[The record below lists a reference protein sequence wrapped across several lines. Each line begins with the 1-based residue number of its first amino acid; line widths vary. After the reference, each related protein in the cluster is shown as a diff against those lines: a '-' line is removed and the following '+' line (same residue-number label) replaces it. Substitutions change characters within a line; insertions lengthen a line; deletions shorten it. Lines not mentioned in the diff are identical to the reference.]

1 MSEKKQSAL
10 GILKFATIVC
20 LFCSLFVSTAAVSLR
35 SFQKQN
41 AENEKRINI
50 LRAAG
55 LAGAEERLSTKQI
68 NEKFAQII
76 PLVIDLKTG
85 EPARDKNP
93 LTYNMYNA
101 AQSDKEGHALTDDP
115 AGIKRIAKEGVAYVV
130 ADGDHISRLIL
141 PIQGYGLWSTM
152 YGFTAL
158 SFQEKQPEI
167 TGITFYKHAE
177 TPGLGARITEPAWQD
192 LWAGVIPYD
201 DNGAPQV
208 DLVKVRN
215 PSAKNQVDAIAGA
228 TLTSN
233 GVEHLMNFWLGEQG
247 YKPLVEHIR
256 KGEISLADLR
266 EASQAAIGQTGQK
279 TE

>member
-35 SFQKQN
+35 GFQKQN
-41 AENEKRINI
+41 AENEKKVNI

-68 NEKFAQII
+68 NEKFTQII

-93 LTYNMYNA
+93 LTYNMYSA
-101 AQSDKEGHALTDDP
+101 AQSDNEGHALADDP
-115 AGIKRIAKEGVAYVV
+115 AGIKRIAKEGLAYVV
-130 ADGDHISRLIL
+130 ADGDQISRLVL

-158 SFQEKQPEI
+158 SFKDQQPTL
-167 TGITFYKHAE
+167 TGITFYQHAE
-177 TPGLGARITEPAWQD
+177 TPGLGARITEPEWQEK
-192 LWAGVIPYD
+192 WADIVPYD
-201 DNGAPQV
+201 DNGNPHI

-215 PSAKNQVDAIAGA
+215 HEAKNQVDAIAGA

-233 GVEHLMNFWLGEQG
+233 GVEHMMNFWLGEQG
-247 YKPLVEHIR
+247 YKPLVDHIR
-256 KGEISLADLR
+256 NGEITLANLR
-266 EASQAAIGQTGQK
+266 DASQAAIGQK
-279 TE
+279 TEQ

>member
-35 SFQKQN
+35 GFQKQTS
-41 AENEKRINI
+41 ENEKKVNI

-101 AQSDKEGHALTDDP
+101 AQSDNEGHALTDDP
-115 AGIKRIAKEGVAYVV
+115 AGIKRIAKEGLAYVV
-130 ADGDHISRLIL
+130 ADGDQISRLVL

-158 SFQEKQPEI
+158 SFKDQQPTL
-167 TGITFYKHAE
+167 TGITFYQHAG
-177 TPGLGARITEPAWQD
+177 TPGLGARITEPEWQEK
-192 LWAGVIPYD
+192 WANIIPYD
-201 DNGAPQV
+201 DNGNPHI
-208 DLVKVRN
+208 DLVKVRSN
-215 PSAKNQVDAIAGA
+215 EAKNQVDAIAGA

-233 GVEHLMNFWLGEQG
+233 GVEHMMNFWLGEQG
-247 YKPLVEHIR
+247 YKPLVDHIR
-256 KGEISLADLR
+256 NGEITLANLR
-266 EASQAAIGQTGQK
+266 DASQAAIGQK
-279 TE
+279 TEQ

>member
-35 SFQKQN
+35 GFQKQN
-41 AENEKRINI
+41 AENEKKVNI

-101 AQSDKEGHALTDDP
+101 AQSDNEGHALTDDP
-115 AGIKRIAKEGVAYVV
+115 AGIKRIAKEGLAYVV
-130 ADGDHISRLIL
+130 ADGDQISRLVL

-158 SFQEKQPEI
+158 SFKDQQPTL
-167 TGITFYKHAE
+167 TGITFYQHAE
-177 TPGLGARITEPAWQD
+177 TPGLGARITEPEWQEK
-192 LWAGVIPYD
+192 WANIIPYD
-201 DNGAPQV
+201 DNGNPHI
-208 DLVKVRN
+208 DLVKVRSN
-215 PSAKNQVDAIAGA
+215 EAKNQVDAIAGA

-233 GVEHLMNFWLGEQG
+233 GVEHMMNFWLGEQG
-247 YKPLVEHIR
+247 YKPLVDHIR
-256 KGEISLADLR
+256 NGEINLANLR
-266 EASQAAIGQTGQK
+266 DASQAAIGQK
-279 TE
+279 TEQ

>member
-41 AENEKRINI
+41 AENEKKVNI

-115 AGIKRIAKEGVAYVV
+115 AGIKRIAKEGLAYVV
-130 ADGDHISRLIL
+130 ADGDQISRLVL

-158 SFQEKQPEI
+158 SFKDQQPTL
-167 TGITFYKHAE
+167 TGITFYQHAE
-177 TPGLGARITEPAWQD
+177 TPGLGARITEPEWQEK
-192 LWAGVIPYD
+192 WANIVPYD
-201 DNGAPQV
+201 DNGNPHI
-208 DLVKVRN
+208 DLVKVRSN
-215 PSAKNQVDAIAGA
+215 EAKNQVDAIAGA

-233 GVEHLMNFWLGEQG
+233 GVEHMMNFWLGEQG
-247 YKPLVEHIR
+247 YKPLVDHIR
-256 KGEISLADLR
+256 NGEITLANLR
-266 EASQAAIGQTGQK
+266 DASQAAIGQK
-279 TE
+279 TEQ

>member
-35 SFQKQN
+35 GFQKQN
-41 AENEKRINI
+41 AENEKKVNI

-101 AQSDKEGHALTDDP
+101 AQSDNEGHALTDDP
-115 AGIKRIAKEGVAYVV
+115 AGIKRIAKEGLAYVV
-130 ADGDHISRLIL
+130 ADGDQISRLVL

-158 SFQEKQPEI
+158 SFKDQQPTL
-167 TGITFYKHAE
+167 TGITFYQHAE
-177 TPGLGARITEPAWQD
+177 TPGLGARITEPEWQEK
-192 LWAGVIPYD
+192 WANIVPYD
-201 DNGAPQV
+201 DNGNPHI

-215 PSAKNQVDAIAGA
+215 HEAKNQVDAIAGA

-233 GVEHLMNFWLGEQG
+233 GVEHMMNFWLGEQG
-247 YKPLVEHIR
+247 YKPLVDHIR
-256 KGEISLADLR
+256 NGEITLANLR
-266 EASQAAIGQTGQK
+266 DASQAAIGQK
-279 TE
+279 TEQ

>member
-41 AENEKRINI
+41 AENEKKVNI

-55 LAGAEERLSTKQI
+55 LAGAEERLSTQQI

-101 AQSDKEGHALTDDP
+101 AQSDNEGHALTDDP
-115 AGIKRIAKEGVAYVV
+115 AGIKRIAKEGLAYVV
-130 ADGDHISRLIL
+130 ADGDQISRLVL

-158 SFQEKQPEI
+158 SFKDQQPTL

-177 TPGLGARITEPAWQD
+177 TPGLGARITEPEWQEK
-192 LWAGVIPYD
+192 WADIVPYD
-201 DNGAPQV
+201 DNGNPHI

-215 PSAKNQVDAIAGA
+215 HEAKNQVDAIAGA

-233 GVEHLMNFWLGEQG
+233 GVEHMMNFWLGEQG
-247 YKPLVEHIR
+247 YKPLVDHIR
-256 KGEISLADLR
+256 NDEITLANLR
-266 EASQAAIGQTGQK
+266 DASQAAIGQK
-279 TE
+279 TEQ

>member
-10 GILKFATIVC
+10 GVLKFATIVC

-35 SFQKQN
+35 GFQKQN
-41 AENEKRINI
+41 AENEKKINI

-55 LAGAEERLSTKQI
+55 LAGAEERLSTEQI

-101 AQSDKEGHALTDDP
+101 AQSDSEGYALTDDP
-115 AGIKRIAKEGVAYVV
+115 AGIKRIAKEGLAYVV
-130 ADGDHISRLIL
+130 ADGDQISRLVL

-158 SFQEKQPEI
+158 SFKDQQPTL
-167 TGITFYKHAE
+167 TGITFYQQAE
-177 TPGLGARITEPAWQD
+177 TPGLGARITEPEWQKKWVD
-192 LWAGVIPYD
+192 VVPYD
-201 DNGAPQV
+201 DDGNPHV

-215 PSAKNQVDAIAGA
+215 GDARNQVDAIAGA

-233 GVEHLMNFWLGEQG
+233 GVEHMMNFWLGEQG
-247 YKPLVEHIR
+247 YKPLVDHIR
-256 KGEISLADLR
+256 NGEITLANLHD
-266 EASQAAIGQTGQK
+266 ASQSAIGQK
-279 TE
+279 TEQ

>member
-41 AENEKRINI
+41 AENEKKVNI

-55 LAGAEERLSTKQI
+55 LAGAEERLSTQQI

-101 AQSDKEGHALTDDP
+101 AQSDNEGHALTDDP
-115 AGIKRIAKEGVAYVV
+115 AGIKRIAKEGLAYVV
-130 ADGDHISRLIL
+130 ADGDQISRLVL

-158 SFQEKQPEI
+158 SFKDQQPTL

-177 TPGLGARITEPAWQD
+177 TPGLGARITEPEWQEK
-192 LWAGVIPYD
+192 WADIVPYD
-201 DNGAPQV
+201 DNGNPHI

-215 PSAKNQVDAIAGA
+215 HEAKNQVDAIAGA

-233 GVEHLMNFWLGEQG
+233 GVEHMMNFWLGEQG
-247 YKPLVEHIR
+247 YKPLVDHIR
-256 KGEISLADLR
+256 NGEITLANLR
-266 EASQAAIGQTGQK
+266 DASQAAIGQK
-279 TE
+279 TEQ

>member
-35 SFQKQN
+35 GFQKQN
-41 AENEKRINI
+41 AENEKKVNI

-93 LTYNMYNA
+93 LTYNMYSA
-101 AQSDKEGHALTDDP
+101 AQSDNEGHALTDDP
-115 AGIKRIAKEGVAYVV
+115 AGIKRIAKEGLAYVV
-130 ADGDHISRLIL
+130 ADGDQISRLVL

-158 SFQEKQPEI
+158 SFKDKQPTL
-167 TGITFYKHAE
+167 TGITFYQHAE
-177 TPGLGARITEPAWQD
+177 PPGLGARITEPEWQEK
-192 LWAGVIPYD
+192 WANIVPYD
-201 DNGAPQV
+201 DNGNPHI

-215 PSAKNQVDAIAGA
+215 HEAKNQVDAIAGA

-233 GVEHLMNFWLGEQG
+233 GVEHMMNFWLGEQG
-247 YKPLVEHIR
+247 YKPLVDHIR
-256 KGEISLADLR
+256 NGEITLANLR
-266 EASQAAIGQTGQK
+266 DASQAAIGQK
-279 TE
+279 TEQ

>member
-35 SFQKQN
+35 GFQKQN
-41 AENEKRINI
+41 AENEKKVNI

-93 LTYNMYNA
+93 LTYNMYSA
-101 AQSDKEGHALTDDP
+101 AQSDNEGHALTDDP
-115 AGIKRIAKEGVAYVV
+115 AGIKRIAKEGLAYVV
-130 ADGDHISRLIL
+130 ADGDQISRLVL

-158 SFQEKQPEI
+158 SFKDQQPTL
-167 TGITFYKHAE
+167 TGTTFYQHAE
-177 TPGLGARITEPAWQD
+177 TPGLGARITEPEWQGK
-192 LWAGVIPYD
+192 WANIIPYD
-201 DNGAPQV
+201 DNGNPHI
-208 DLVKVRN
+208 DLVKVRSN
-215 PSAKNQVDAIAGA
+215 EAKNQVDAIAGA

-233 GVEHLMNFWLGEQG
+233 GVEHMMNFWLGEQG
-247 YKPLVEHIR
+247 YKPLVDHIR
-256 KGEISLADLR
+256 NGEITLANLR
-266 EASQAAIGQTGQK
+266 DASQAAIGQK
-279 TE
+279 TEQ

>member
-41 AENEKRINI
+41 AENEKKVNI

-115 AGIKRIAKEGVAYVV
+115 AGIKRIAKEGLAYVV
-130 ADGDHISRLIL
+130 ADGDQISRLVL

-158 SFQEKQPEI
+158 SFKDQQPTL
-167 TGITFYKHAE
+167 TGITFYQHAE
-177 TPGLGARITEPAWQD
+177 TPGLGARITEPEWQEK
-192 LWAGVIPYD
+192 WANIVPYD
-201 DNGAPQV
+201 DNGNPHI
-208 DLVKVRN
+208 DLVKVRSN
-215 PSAKNQVDAIAGA
+215 EAKNQVDAIAGA

-233 GVEHLMNFWLGEQG
+233 GVEHMMNFWLGEQG
-247 YKPLVEHIR
+247 YKPLVDHI
-256 KGEISLADLR
+256 KNGEITLANLR
-266 EASQAAIGQTGQK
+266 DASQAAIGQK
-279 TE
+279 TEQ

>member
-35 SFQKQN
+35 GFQKQN
-41 AENEKRINI
+41 AENEKKVNI

-55 LAGAEERLSTKQI
+55 LASAEERLSTQQI

-101 AQSDKEGHALTDDP
+101 AQSDNEGHALADDP
-115 AGIKRIAKEGVAYVV
+115 AGIKRIAKEGLAYVV
-130 ADGDHISRLIL
+130 ADGDQISRLVL

-158 SFQEKQPEI
+158 SFKDQQPTL
-167 TGITFYKHAE
+167 TGITFYQHAE
-177 TPGLGARITEPAWQD
+177 TPGLGARITEPEWQEK
-192 LWAGVIPYD
+192 WADIVPYD
-201 DNGAPQV
+201 DNGNPHI
-208 DLVKVRN
+208 DLVKVRSN
-215 PSAKNQVDAIAGA
+215 EAKNQVDAIAGA

-233 GVEHLMNFWLGEQG
+233 GVEHMMNFWLGEQG
-247 YKPLVEHIR
+247 YKPLVDHIR
-256 KGEISLADLR
+256 NGEITLANLR
-266 EASQAAIGQTGQK
+266 DASQAAIGQK
-279 TE
+279 TEQ

>member
-35 SFQKQN
+35 GFQKQN
-41 AENEKRINI
+41 AENEKKVNI

-115 AGIKRIAKEGVAYVV
+115 AGIKRIAKEGLAYVV
-130 ADGDHISRLIL
+130 ADGDQISRLVL

-158 SFQEKQPEI
+158 SFKDQQPTL
-167 TGITFYKHAE
+167 TGITFYQHAE
-177 TPGLGARITEPAWQD
+177 TPGLGARITEPEWQEK
-192 LWAGVIPYD
+192 WANIIPYD
-201 DNGAPQV
+201 DNGNPHI
-208 DLVKVRN
+208 DLVKVRSN
-215 PSAKNQVDAIAGA
+215 EAKNQVDAIAGA

-233 GVEHLMNFWLGEQG
+233 GVEHMMNFWLGEQG
-247 YKPLVEHIR
+247 YKPLVDHIR
-256 KGEISLADLR
+256 NGEITLANLR
-266 EASQAAIGQTGQK
+266 DASQAAIGQK
-279 TE
+279 TEQ

>member
-35 SFQKQN
+35 GFQKQN
-41 AENEKRINI
+41 AENEKKINI

-55 LAGAEERLSTKQI
+55 LVGAEERLSTEQI

-76 PLVIDLKTG
+76 PLVIDLRTG

-101 AQSDKEGHALTDDP
+101 AQSDNEGHALIDDP
-115 AGIKRIAKEGVAYVV
+115 AGIKRIAKEGLAYVV
-130 ADGDHISRLIL
+130 ADGDQISRLVL

-158 SFQEKQPEI
+158 SFKDQQPTL
-167 TGITFYKHAE
+167 TGITFYQHAE
-177 TPGLGARITEPAWQD
+177 TPGLGARITEPEWQEK
-192 LWAGVIPYD
+192 WADIVPYD
-201 DNGAPQV
+201 DNGNPHI
-208 DLVKVRN
+208 DLVKVR
-215 PSAKNQVDAIAGA
+215 SHEAKNQVDAIAGA

-233 GVEHLMNFWLGEQG
+233 GVEHMMNFWLGEQG
-247 YKPLVEHIR
+247 YKPLVDHIR
-256 KGEISLADLR
+256 NGEITLANLR
-266 EASQAAIGQTGQK
+266 DASQAAIRQK
-279 TE
+279 TEQ

>member
-35 SFQKQN
+35 GFQKQN
-41 AENEKRINI
+41 AENEKKINI

-55 LAGAEERLSTKQI
+55 LAGAEERLSTEQI

-76 PLVIDLKTG
+76 PLVIDLRTG

-101 AQSDKEGHALTDDP
+101 AQSDNEGHALIDDP
-115 AGIKRIAKEGVAYVV
+115 AGIKRIAKEGLAYVV
-130 ADGDHISRLIL
+130 ADGDQISRLVL

-158 SFQEKQPEI
+158 SFKDQQPTL
-167 TGITFYKHAE
+167 TGITFYQHAE
-177 TPGLGARITEPAWQD
+177 TPGLGARITEPEWQEK
-192 LWAGVIPYD
+192 WADIVPYD
-201 DNGAPQV
+201 DNGNPHI
-208 DLVKVRN
+208 DLVKVR
-215 PSAKNQVDAIAGA
+215 SHEAKNQVDAIAGA

-233 GVEHLMNFWLGEQG
+233 GVEHMMNFWLGEQG
-247 YKPLVEHIR
+247 YKPLVDHIR
-256 KGEISLADLR
+256 SGEITLANLR
-266 EASQAAIGQTGQK
+266 DASQAAIGQK
-279 TE
+279 TEQ

>member
-35 SFQKQN
+35 GFQKQN
-41 AENEKRINI
+41 AENEKKVNI

-93 LTYNMYNA
+93 LTYNMYSA
-101 AQSDKEGHALTDDP
+101 AQSDNEGHALTDDP
-115 AGIKRIAKEGVAYVV
+115 AGIKRIAKEGLAYVV
-130 ADGDHISRLIL
+130 ADGDQISRLVL

-158 SFQEKQPEI
+158 SFKDQQPTL
-167 TGITFYKHAE
+167 TGITFYQHAE
-177 TPGLGARITEPAWQD
+177 TPGLGARITEPEWQEK
-192 LWAGVIPYD
+192 WANIIPYD
-201 DNGAPQV
+201 DNGNPHI
-208 DLVKVRN
+208 DLVKVRSN
-215 PSAKNQVDAIAGA
+215 EAKNQVDAIAGA

-233 GVEHLMNFWLGEQG
+233 GVEHMMNFWLGEQG
-247 YKPLVEHIR
+247 YKPLVDHIR
-256 KGEISLADLR
+256 NGEITLTDLR
-266 EASQAAIGQTGQK
+266 DASQAAIGQK
-279 TE
+279 TEQ

>member
-41 AENEKRINI
+41 AENEKKVNI

-101 AQSDKEGHALTDDP
+101 AQSDKEGHVLTDDP
-115 AGIKRIAKEGVAYVV
+115 AGIKRIAKEGLAYVV
-130 ADGDHISRLIL
+130 ADGDQISRLVL

-158 SFQEKQPEI
+158 SFKDQQPTL
-167 TGITFYKHAE
+167 TGITFYQHAE
-177 TPGLGARITEPAWQD
+177 TPGLGARITEPEWQEK
-192 LWAGVIPYD
+192 WADIVPYD
-201 DNGAPQV
+201 DNGNPHI

-215 PSAKNQVDAIAGA
+215 HEAKNQVDAIAGA

-233 GVEHLMNFWLGEQG
+233 GVEHMMNFWLGEQG
-247 YKPLVEHIR
+247 YKPLVDHIR
-256 KGEISLADLR
+256 NGEITLANLR
-266 EASQAAIGQTGQK
+266 DASQAAIGQK
-279 TE
+279 TEQ